1 MFSRSRNTAKV
12 ALESSALISL
22 WSEFTTRLA
31 AVMLKREKDG
41 TVVKSSSVR
50 PTSSTPK
57 SAPALLVM
65 NKRTQL
71 AIVRAAELARVDLGA
86 YRKTE
91 ARYWKSHLIQRR
103 YTDLARVTQGNEYSA
118 RIEHEGIGYF
128 FPLGSHDETRAAVN
142 AIKIYSTVMRHGW
155 AAACQRFSREITVAV
170 FWGLSPVACTYT
182 TVFTLLHPASLRPQ
196 SHHQSEQRL
205 RSVSIIEPEEGVK
218 NALEFWI
225 NRQSSFRCD
234 QTFTNLKAALNS
246 IRRRTPDMVLIN
258 RNLADLPGGERLE
271 TLKSLRPD
279 LPVFSFGV
287 YEESDWIF
295 HSIAGVNAGY
305 YLRRRPPVEWF
316 DPIAEA
322 ARGGDFTLQTLDRKI
337 RKYFQ
342 SLFEASHPRE
352 DIQDAANLT
361 QREREILV
369 CLSEGYQ
376 DKDIADVL
384 KISVW
389 TVHGHVKNV
398 FETLGVHSRTEA
410 VVKYLQK

>member
-1 MFSRSRNTAKV
+1 
-12 ALESSALISL
+12 
-22 WSEFTTRLA
+22 
-31 AVMLKREKDG
+31 
-41 TVVKSSSVR
+41 
-50 PTSSTPK
+50 
-57 SAPALLVM
+57 M
-65 NKRTQL
+65 NRRTQR
-71 AIVRAAELARVDLGA
+71 ATVGAAELARVDLNP
-86 YRKTE
+86 YRKTDV
-91 ARYWKSHLIQRR
+91 RYWKSHLIQRR
-103 YTDLARVTQGNEYSA
+103 YTDLARPTPGNEYSA

-128 FPLGSHDETRAAVN
+128 FPLGSHDETRAAAN
-142 AIKIYSTVMRHGW
+142 AIKIYSTVVRHGW

-182 TVFTLLHPASLRPQ
+182 TMFTLLHPTSRGPGP
-196 SHHQSEQRL
+196 HQPEQRL
-205 RSVSIIEPEEGVK
+205 KSVSIIESEEGVK

-234 QTFTNLKAALNS
+234 QSFTSVKAALNS
-246 IRRRTPDMVLIN
+246 IRRRAPDMVLVN

-305 YLRRRPPVEWF
+305 YLRRRPPLEWF
-316 DPIAEA
+316 DPISEA
-322 ARGGDFTLQTLDRKI
+322 ARGDDFIPQTLDRQI

-342 SLFEASHPRE
+342 NLFEISHPVE
-352 DIQDAANLT
+352 DVQDAANLT

-369 CLSEGYQ
+369 CLSKGYQ
-376 DKDIADVL
+376 DKEIADVL

-389 TVHGHVKNV
+389 TVHGHVKHV
-398 FETLGVHSRTEA
+398 FEKLGVHSRTEA